1 MVTESVSEDNCTHR
15 RRAESSYGMRWVAP
29 VFQMKAAN
37 QRPAVGSLRRH
48 VLYEQFGFRE
58 NPFGVTPNPRYLY
71 ESRTHSEAK
80 ASLVIGVECG
90 VGFQALI
97 APPGMGK
104 TTILFHVLQR
114 FQGDAQTAL
123 LFQVQG
129 SSHDFLRYL
138 LSELGAGPVPS
149 EMAGMQDAINQLLI
163 KEFHAGR
170 VVILVI
176 DEAQNLNLEVLET
189 IRMLSNFETASEKM
203 LQIIL
208 SGQPQ
213 LAQTLA
219 KPELAQLR
227 QRVSMFTT
235 LTPFDEED
243 TKCYIDHR
251 LRLAGYKGPPLFTE
265 RAVSAICKHSQ
276 GVPRNINALC
286 FNALLLASSAESQQI
301 DEPSIA
307 EVIRDRDLQLL
318 ASGIAPAQ
326 PRRVE
331 KFSSASEKPIP
342 DLPMPQHDNGHGLRL
357 ELCPPCS
364 DQIADNG
371 SNSEMEQPAEVNVMP
386 GEQLVSGEAAGK
398 SDEEPSR
405 SLPEIAVAEP
415 IQLSPPALD
424 GADPDIKPEAPLM
437 HCQVKTTKRIAGS
450 VSGALVILLL
460 LAVVTKMSGHRSEIA
475 SALEHIRPSAV
486 PRPLFHVTAGTQQT
500 SAAPRESRPA
510 NDYPKALRA
519 SSTASPVLS
528 DKSNL
533 TYVDGVEH
541 YSTGSSTIVV
551 VSLDQRVKLV
561 SQRLNSPD
569 RIFFDLENTKLADR
583 LTGQPSKV
591 NEAAVSRIR
600 VAEHEGAV
608 TRIALVT
615 KELCDYT
622 DRFVAN
628 PPRLII
634 EVRPQ
639 NSFSRS
645 AANFSGLE

>member
-1 MVTESVSEDNCTHR
+1 M
-15 RRAESSYGMRWVAP
+15 GWVAP

-37 QRPAVGSLRRH
+37 QRHAVGSLRRH

-58 NPFGVTPNPRYLY
+58 NPFGATPNPRYLY

-80 ASLVIGVECG
+80 ASLVIGIECG

-104 TTILFHVLQR
+104 TTILFHVLER

-138 LSELGAGPVPS
+138 LSELGAGPVPN
-149 EMAGMQDAINQLLI
+149 EMAGMQDAINQLLV

-208 SGQPQ
+208 SGQSQ

-219 KPELAQLR
+219 KPELAQLC

-265 RAVSAICKHSQ
+265 EAVSAICKHSQ

-286 FNALLLASSAESQQI
+286 FNALLLASSAESPQI

-318 ASGIAPAQ
+318 ASGLAPTQ

-331 KFSSASEKPIP
+331 KFSSASQLAIP
-342 DLPMPQHDNGHGLRL
+342 DPPLPDNIIGLHRDLFPQS
-357 ELCPPCS
+357 S
-364 DQIADNG
+364 DQLAAMG

-386 GEQLVSGEAAGK
+386 GEQVVSGEAAGK
-398 SDEEPSR
+398 SDEESSR

-424 GADPDIKPEAPLM
+424 GADPDTKPEAPLV
-437 HCQVKTTKRIAGS
+437 HCQVKTTRRIAGS
-450 VSGALVILLL
+450 VSGALIILLL
-460 LAVVTKMSGHRSEIA
+460 LAVATKMSGHRSEIA

-510 NDYPKALRA
+510 HDYPKALRA
-519 SSTASPVLS
+519 SSTATPVLS
-528 DKSNL
+528 EKSNL

-551 VSLDQRVKLV
+551 VSLDQRVKFV

-600 VAEHEGAV
+600 VAEHDGAV

-615 KELCDYT
+615 KQLCDYT
-622 DRFVAN
+622 EKFVAN
-628 PPRLII
+628 PPRLVI

-639 NSFSRS
+639 ATLSRS
-645 AANFSGLE
+645 SPTFAGLE